1 MSVLL
6 SAVDGYAQL
15 ITVLLIFVLV
25 LTVTAL
31 TTKWM
36 ANYQKQQGSN
46 ANIHVIETTR
56 IANNKFVQIIRVGE
70 KYIAVA
76 VCKDT
81 VTMLGEIP
89 SDQIKLPEDARSLTF
104 KSIFEK
110 AVGKGEAVSEDAKE
124 NQ

>member
-1 MSVLL
+1 MPVLL
-6 SAVDGYAQL
+6 LAVDGYAQL

-89 SDQIKLPEDARSLTF
+89 SDQIKFPEDAHSLSF

-110 AVGKGEAVSEDAKE
+110 AMGKGETVSEDSKE

>member
-89 SDQIKLPEDARSLTF
+89 SDQIKLPEDARGLTF